1 MTRNSSRSFSARL
14 SINILLIVSILFLIA
29 TIITAVSSHMI
40 IADEATKSAKNN
52 LQASI
57 NDIEKALQS
66 VEDITQNASWLIN
79 ENKDDIDYL
88 YHITSRSVKSNPHI
102 IGSAIA
108 FVPYFHSSKQYYF
121 SPYSYIDFETDEI
134 GTTQLGNDN
143 YNYFEMEW
151 FKVPVETGKP
161 HWTEPYFD
169 EGGGDQL
176 MSTYSYPLKDT
187 NDKVYAVVTADIS
200 LEWLSE
206 RVENIKPYPHSYIT
220 LASHNGRYLSG
231 WKQFDLFKETILS
244 TAQNVKDPR
253 ATQLCHEMMEGKSGT
268 IRFKN
273 NGQVSFAVY
282 GPLSNGWS
290 AALVCQY
297 RDVLAKT
304 SQMHIVLILVGLIG
318 LLLIFI
324 ICYRSIKRLTLPL
337 TELSVSA
344 LNMAKGNFKTTLPE
358 IKTQDEMKRLRDSFA
373 YMQKS
378 LTRYISELKSTTA
391 ANERMEGEL
400 NIARKIQMGM
410 LRTDFPENIYA
421 LLYPAKQ
428 IGGDLYDFFEND
440 GKLFFTIGDVSGK
453 GVPAALVMAITRA
466 AFRFV
471 ANMGMPLN
479 QVIYHINNSIANSND
494 SCMFVTM
501 FAGCIDLNTG
511 DFKYCNAGHNPII
524 IVPKDGPAHYL
535 DARTNMAVGIFE
547 GFNYQLE
554 ESKLENGSRL
564 LLYTD
569 GVTEAEDI
577 ETNQYGEDRLIN
589 LANSL
594 KDNNADSTVK
604 SVYES
609 VKDFTQGNQQNDDIT
624 ILGIEVKLNSQSEN
638 Q

>member
-1 MTRNSSRSFSARL
+1 MTNTSKSFSTRL
-14 SINILLIVSILFLIA
+14 SLNILLIVSALFVVA
-29 TIITAVSSHMI
+29 TIITAVTSHLM

-52 LQASI
+52 LQAAI
-57 NDIEKALQS
+57 NDIEKSLQS
-66 VEDITQNASWLIN
+66 VEDITQNASWLIG

-108 FVPYFHSSKQYYF
+108 FIPYYHSKDQYYF
-121 SPYSYIDFETDEI
+121 SPYSYIDFFTDEI
-134 GTTQLGNDN
+134 GTTQLGTDD

-151 FKVPVETGKP
+151 FKVPFETGKP

-169 EGGGDQL
+169 EGGGEQL
-176 MSTYSYPLKDT
+176 MSTYSYPLKDSLG
-187 NDKVYAVVTADIS
+187 NVYAVATADIS

-220 LASHNGRYLSG
+220 LASGEGRYLSG
-231 WKQFDLFKETILS
+231 WKQYDLFKETILT
-244 TAQNVKDPR
+244 TAHNIKDPR
-253 ATQLCHEMMEGKSGT
+253 AIQLCMEMMDGKSGT
-268 IRFKN
+268 IRFRN
-273 NGQVSFAVY
+273 NGQTSFAVY

-297 RDVLAKT
+297 RDVLART
-304 SQMHIVLILVGLIG
+304 TQMHIVLILVGLIG

-324 ICYRSIKRLTLPL
+324 TCRRSIRHLTMPL

-344 LNMAKGNFKTTLPE
+344 LNMAKGNFQTTLPE
-358 IKTQDEMKRLRDSFA
+358 INSQDEMKRLRDSFA

-378 LTRYISELKSTTA
+378 LTRYIAELKSTTA

-410 LRTDFPENIYA
+410 LPKDFRENIYA

-440 GKLFFTIGDVSGK
+440 GKLFFAIGDVSGK

-466 AFRFV
+466 AFRFIT
-471 ANMGMPLN
+471 NMGLPLN
-479 QVIYHINNSIANSND
+479 QVIYHINNSIANNNEN
-494 SCMFVTM
+494 CMFVTM
-501 FAGCIDLNTG
+501 FAGCIDLTTG

-524 IVPKDGPAHYL
+524 IIPADGTAHYL
-535 DARTNMAVGIFE
+535 DAKTNMAVGVFE
-547 GFNYQLE
+547 GYDYRLE

-577 ETNQYGEDRLIN
+577 DEKQYGEERLLNITN
-589 LANSL
+589 KL
-594 KDNNADSTVK
+594 KNEDAENAVK
-604 SVYES
+604 SIYES

-624 ILGIEVKLNSQSEN
+624 ILGIEVKLKSQSDN